1 MKGKIMFCSRLI
13 LTIFTV
19 VASGIASADILRV
32 TATGVIANDRPELD
46 GTPYD
51 NTNSVSLTFD
61 YRLDGGEFVSI
72 NSNRA
77 RYDNMAVGTIV
88 VNNTETLFINESVVT
103 LSTGPARDAVQTAF
117 LANAV
122 AGFTTM
128 PGIDRIQPD
137 AIFTVP
143 TNALGDLSPE
153 NVVALDQITFG
164 ELLFNFP
171 GSTLVPVLVQLDLG
185 SFETKIIPEPSTLAV
200 LLISMAVIHRR
211 KWHR

>member
-1 MKGKIMFCSRLI
+1 M
-13 LTIFTV
+13 